1 MATPTDSLLTPPK
14 INPFLRGLSMLTGG
28 IAGELTGT
36 NEQIRRERALN
47 RAMLQEEFQKRDE
60 ERAMRRTLMTNA
72 LQQGIELD
80 PNTSIDQMISRLR
93 SEGVK
98 GEIAKS
104 EGRIFG
110 LGQSVGPSPYE
121 ADPRY
126 QLGVLSGRRELAET
140 RAAAAAREEIERP
153 SIEAEIR
160 GFGGTPT
167 PGAPT
172 GQLRG
177 ERERIRMQTQS
188 QIPIQQRAAQAK
200 ANLRT
205 LQSLNAFPSP
215 INIDSLTDEQAISQN
230 EIYGR
235 QFEQQNYFGQFE
247 RTQKVQQDA
256 WNKFNEEASLDNPDS
271 NKLKGLYS
279 QLPASLQRD
288 PEIKRTA
295 NIFTAP
301 TQAERKTLFG
311 WKDTLGKATNL
322 AGSIADLA
330 GTEDLSKVSQANF
343 NSFRSWFR
351 GLENK
356 YGTEDPRLKTI
367 NDIVQ
372 QFEQVVSGTR
382 KDLFGATLT
391 GNELE
396 SAKQQFGDRNA
407 ANFLPRMVQF
417 LDGVFSKDLVAD
429 YRDSMIAVP
438 PGLAK
443 SADEARQNWLKI
455 RDQLNFGNLGATRKT
470 KDGRIQELKEQAA
483 SIRNSLGLTNAP
495 ATTR

>member
-60 ERAMRRTLMTNA
+60 ERALRRTLMTNA

-80 PNTSIDQMISRLR
+80 PNASIDQMISRLR

-104 EGRIFG
+104 QGRIFG
-110 LGQSVGPSPYE
+110 LGQSVGPSPLE

-126 QLGVLSGRRELAET
+126 QLGVLGGQRELAEK
-140 RAAAAAREEIERP
+140 RAIATAEEDINRP
-153 SIEAEIR
+153 SLE
-160 GFGGTPT
+160 
-167 PGAPT
+167 

-177 ERERIRMQTQS
+177 FGITPPTGATAGELRGLLEKTRMQTQS
-188 QIPIQQRAAQAK
+188 QIPLETRGTQARAELEA
-200 ANLRT
+200 LRG
-205 LQSLNAFPSP
+205 LGAIPSP
-215 INIDSLTDEQAISQN
+215 VDITKLTPEQAIAQAD
-230 EIYGR
+230 IYGR
-235 QFEQQNYFGQFE
+235 QYQQQSYIGQFD
-247 RTQKVQQDA
+247 RTQKAQQEA
-256 WNKFNEEASLDNPDS
+256 FNKFNEEASLDNPDP
-271 NKLKGLYS
+271 NKLKGLYA

-301 TQAERKTLFG
+301 TQAERKTMFG
-311 WKDTLGKATNL
+311 WKDTLGRATNL
-322 AGSIADLA
+322 AGSIAALA
-330 GTEDLSKVSQANF
+330 GTEDLAKVSQANF

-351 GLENK
+351 GLQNK
-356 YGTEDPRLKTI
+356 YGTEDPRLNTI

-372 QFEQVVSGTR
+372 QFEAVVSGTR
-382 KDLFGATLT
+382 KDLFGASLT

-417 LDGVFSKDLVAD
+417 LDGVFSKDLVAE

-443 SADEARQNWLKI
+443 SADEARQNWLKT
-455 RDQLNFGNLGATRKT
+455 REQFNFGNLGAARKQGLSQ
-470 KDGRIQELKEQAA
+470 DQMSQDEMLRREQLRRKK
-483 SIRNSLGLTNAP
+483 SQQ
-495 ATTR
+495 

>member
-1 MATPTDSLLTPPK
+1 
-14 INPFLRGLSMLTGG
+14 MLTGG

-60 ERAMRRTLMTNA
+60 ERAMRRALMTNA

-80 PNTSIDQMISRLR
+80 PNAPIEQMISKLR

-104 EGRIFG
+104 QGRIFG
-110 LGQSVGPSPYE
+110 LGQSVGPSQYE

-126 QLGVLSGRRELAET
+126 QLGVLGGQRELAEN
-140 RAAAAAREEIERP
+140 RAAAAAKEEIERP
-153 SIEAEIR
+153 LIEAEIR

-177 ERERIRMQTQS
+177 ERERIRMETQS
-188 QIPIQQRAAQAK
+188 KIPLEQRGEQAK
-200 ANLRT
+200 ANLKAY
-205 LQSLNAFPSP
+205 QGVGAFPAP
-215 INIDSLTDEQAISQN
+215 FNVDSLTNQQAISWN

-235 QFEQQNYFGQFE
+235 RFQQESEIGHYE
-247 RTQKVQQDA
+247 RTQKSQQEA
-256 WNKFNEEASLDNPDS
+256 FNKFNEEASLDNPDP

-301 TQAERKTLFG
+301 TATERKTLFG
-311 WKDTLGKATNL
+311 WKDTLGRATNL
-322 AGSIADLA
+322 AESIAALA
-330 GTEDLSKVSQANF
+330 GTEDLAKVSQSNF
-343 NSFRSWFR
+343 NSFKSWFR
-351 GLENK
+351 GLQNK
-356 YGTEDPRLKTI
+356 YGTEDPRLNTI

-372 QFEQVVSGTR
+372 QFEKVISGTR
-382 KDLFGATLT
+382 KDLFAASLT

-396 SAKQQFGDRNA
+396 SAKQQFGDPNS

-417 LDGVFSKDLVAD
+417 LDDVFSKDLVAE

-438 PGLAK
+438 PGAAK
-443 SADEARQNWLKI
+443 SAEEARQNWLKT
-455 RDQLNFGNLGATRKT
+455 REQFNFGNLGAPRKT
-470 KDGRIQELKEQAA
+470 TGDRIQGLREEAA
-483 SIRNSLGLTNAP
+483 RLRNSLGLTNAP